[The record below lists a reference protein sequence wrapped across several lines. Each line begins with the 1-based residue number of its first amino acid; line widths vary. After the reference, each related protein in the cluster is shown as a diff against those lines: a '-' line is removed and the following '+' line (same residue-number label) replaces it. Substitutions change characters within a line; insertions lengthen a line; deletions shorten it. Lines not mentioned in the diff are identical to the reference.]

1 MRPRAA
7 RWFSVNCSGGGIR
20 NKREIMADNSK
31 TNSKVRSG
39 ILGAYEHHADALK
52 RFIAR
57 FVHGSHDVDDVAQEA
72 FLRAYS
78 AEAQRPIEQPK
89 SYLFRVAKNVALDQ
103 LRQRSR
109 KPTDYLGDLEG
120 PDVLA
125 SESTLEDELMA
136 QQTLGIHC
144 AAVASLPEK
153 CRKVYL
159 MRKVYGMRYKE
170 IAESLDISVNTV
182 EAHMTKAYTR
192 CEHYVEKHM
201 NDESVNPSQTIGRR
215 GGR

>member
-1 MRPRAA
+1 
-7 RWFSVNCSGGGIR
+7 
-20 NKREIMADNSK
+20 MADNSK
-31 TNSKVRSG
+31 TNGKTRSG
-39 ILGAYEHHADALK
+39 ILGAYEQHADALK

-57 FVHGSHDVDDVAQEA
+57 FVQGSHDVDDVAQEA

-78 AEAQRPIEQPK
+78 VEAQRPIEQPK
-89 SYLFRVAKNVALDQ
+89 SYLFRIAKNVALDQ

-109 KPTDYLGDLEG
+109 KPTVYLGDFES
-120 PDVLA
+120 PDVLG

-170 IAESLDISVNTV
+170 IAETLDITVNTV
-182 EAHMTKAYTR
+182 EAHMTKAYAR
-192 CEHYVEKHM
+192 CEQYVEKHM
-201 NDESVNPSQTIGRR
+201 NDEPANSCQTIGRR
-215 GGR
+215 GGH